1 MSWLT
6 EALREP
12 VVALAQ
18 LGVAAVAAAI
28 AQRAR
33 AAAQRAQADVQRV
46 ERERPVRKRSA
57 SSSNNPG
64 RRPRSAPEKSLP
76 PKLSLPGEPSFN
88 DN

>member
-18 LGVAAVAAAI
+18 LGVAAAAAAI

-33 AAAQRAQADVQRV
+33 AAARRAQADVQRV
-46 ERERPVRKRSA
+46 ERERPVRKRSG
-57 SSSNNPG
+57 SSSNSRE
-64 RRPRSAPEKSLP
+64 RRPRSGPVNSPQA
-76 PKLSLPGEPSFN
+76 KLSLPGEPSSN